1 MKEKI
6 CRRQATIEE
15 YISNHPIYEVCMGT
29 ERILGSI
36 IFILWWDQ
44 DLNPEEERDDA
55 SEGAER

>member
-1 MKEKI
+1 MDEK
-6 CRRQATIEE
+6 T
-15 YISNHPIYEVCMGT
+15 P
-29 ERILGSI
+29 I